1 MFRLAAPPQFA
12 VKPKSQISDIGN
24 EALFECQAT
33 GYPKPTLF
41 WSIEGNRTLMF
52 AGSRYDNIEIN
63 LTPEGR
69 SVLSLSKVQR
79 TDSGKIIVCSA
90 VNSVGS
96 VSSRVVLSITVHDD
110 QPPPIIQYGPSNQT
124 LPLKSMAVLPCRA
137 IGQPPPVVSW
147 YRDGIP
153 VIQSARVN
161 MSASGT
167 LTLTDLHRDQD
178 QGLYTCVA
186 SSRAGKS
193 TWSAYLKLEVP
204 TNPNIKFF
212 RAPEATT
219 YPSQPGTL

>member
-1 MFRLAAPPQFA
+1 MFP
-12 VKPKSQISDIGN
+12 
-24 EALFECQAT
+24 
-33 GYPKPTLF
+33 
-41 WSIEGNRTLMF
+41 
-52 AGSRYDNIEIN
+52 GSKYDNIEIT

-79 TDSGKIIVCSA
+79 VDSGKIIVCSA

-96 VSSRVVLSITVHDD
+96 VSSRVVLAINTQDD
-110 QPPPIIQYGPSNQT
+110 RPPPIILHGPSNQT

-137 IGQPPPVVSW
+137 IGTPTPVVSW

-153 VIQSARVN
+153 VPQSSRVN
-161 MSASGT
+161 ISESGT
-167 LTLTDLHRDQD
+167 LTLTDLNKDQD

-186 SSRAGKS
+186 SSRSGKS

-219 YPSQPGTL
+219 HPSPPGLLYLFFLLPSRSSAFICHYKLTAVVGRCVCRIRNPFYCIYASWPHF

>member
-1 MFRLAAPPQFA
+1 MYFDTAPPKFA
-12 VKPKSQISDIGN
+12 IRPKSQISEIGK
-24 EALFECQAT
+24 EAIFECHAT

-52 AGSRYDNIEIN
+52 PGSKYDNIEIS

-79 TDSGKIIVCSA
+79 VDSGKIIVCSA

-96 VSSRVVLSITVHDD
+96 VSSRVVLAINTQDD
-110 QPPPIIQYGPSNQT
+110 RPPPIILHGPSNQT

-137 IGQPPPVVSW
+137 IGTPNPVVSW

-153 VIQSARVN
+153 VTQSSRVN
-161 MSASGT
+161 ISESGT
-167 LTLTDLHRDQD
+167 LTLTDLNKDQD

-186 SSRAGKS
+186 SSRSGKS

-219 YPSQPGTL
+219 HPSPPG